1 MAETNAEKTGARI
14 EAKGESNVIFV
25 GKKPVMN
32 YVLAV
37 TMQLNISKEVII
49 KSRGQ
54 AISRAVDTA
63 EIVRNR
69 FMPEA
74 KIKSITISTEE
85 VKREDGTTMNVSAME
100 ITLGK

>member
-1 MAETNAEKTGARI
+1 MAEDKVED
-14 EAKGESNVIFV
+14 NVVYI

-37 TMQLNISKEVII
+37 TTQFSKAKEVVV

-69 FMPEA
+69 FMPEVKVK
-74 KIKSITISTEE
+74 KIEISTEE
-85 VKREDGTTMNVSAME
+85 LNREDGSTMNVSAME
-100 ITLGK
+100 ITLTK

>member
-1 MAETNAEKTGARI
+1 MAEKKADD
-14 EAKGESNVIFV
+14 NVIYI

-37 TMQLNISKEVII
+37 TTQFGNGNEVII
-49 KSRGQ
+49 KARGQ

-69 FMPEA
+69 FMTEVKLK
-74 KIKSITISTEE
+74 KIDIMTEE
-85 VKREDGTTMNVSAME
+85 LNREDGSTMNVSAME
-100 ITLGK
+100 ITLTK